1 MLNFL
6 YKDTGGRSATSV
18 SFEGPPATIL
28 DQPSRH
34 IFMGKI
40 SSQNKSII
48 VKVQSE
54 NVPSAMLESIAMRR
68 SRRNMT
74 VSDGESDIE
83 ITPVPSRKRSRVLTE
98 EPRPLSEV
106 DDEDNSTDDSTSN
119 DTALQLFNLGHLKEL
134 RNGEED
140 YEWDSRR

>member
-6 YKDTGGRSATSV
+6 YKDMGGRSATSV

-28 DQPSRH
+28 DEPSRH
-34 IFMGKI
+34 VFMGKI
-40 SSQNKSII
+40 SPQNKSII
-48 VKVQSE
+48 VKVQRE

-83 ITPVPSRKRSRVLTE
+83 ITPVPSRK
-98 EPRPLSEV
+98 
-106 DDEDNSTDDSTSN
+106 
-119 DTALQLFNLGHLKEL
+119 
-134 RNGEED
+134 
-140 YEWDSRR
+140 